1 MRPFDWDNA
10 FAVPFSA
17 FSVPFS
23 AFSVPDHAFSY
34 CTPECLR
41 RAHADGHR
49 AASVYKLFAVLVH
62 RSVNV
67 AQTPTKRTLALVC
80 FPSLGAVLRVRIC
93 DQERPTEKS
102 QRGTAPALS
111 RAVASPPARAT
122 TTRT

>member
-10 FAVPFSA
+10 FSVPFSA

-23 AFSVPDHAFSY
+23 ASSVPDHAFSY

-67 AQTPTKRTLALVC
+67 AQTPTKRTLAFVC
-80 FPSLGAVLRVRIC
+80 FPSLGAVLRVRI
-93 DQERPTEKS
+93 R
-102 QRGTAPALS
+102 
-111 RAVASPPARAT
+111 
-122 TTRT
+122 

>member
-17 FSVPFS
+17 FSAPFS
-23 AFSVPDHAFSY
+23 AFSVPLFASSVPDDAFSY

-62 RSVNV
+62 RSVNL
-67 AQTPTKRTLALVC
+67 APTPT
-80 FPSLGAVLRVRIC
+80 
-93 DQERPTEKS
+93 
-102 QRGTAPALS
+102 
-111 RAVASPPARAT
+111 
-122 TTRT
+122 